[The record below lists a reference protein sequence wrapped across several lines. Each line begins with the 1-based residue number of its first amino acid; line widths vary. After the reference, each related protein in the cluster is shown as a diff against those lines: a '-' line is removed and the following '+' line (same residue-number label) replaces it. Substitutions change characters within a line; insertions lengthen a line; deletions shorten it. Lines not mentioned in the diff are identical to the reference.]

1 MHKEE
6 SEIMLKYFM
15 ASQKDKNSASFP
27 KIGSV
32 YASILLMIAG
42 IRLLFSKTIGLGLQE
57 IRHEYLITI
66 DKYLPYYI
74 ILHML
79 LLSIVLS
86 IFKKRIFTGI
96 LLVLMLLH
104 GLLLFFYIF
113 LIFFK

>member
-1 MHKEE
+1 MT
-6 SEIMLKYFM
+6 
-15 ASQKDKNSASFP
+15 SQEDKNSVSFP

-42 IRLLFSKTIGLGLQE
+42 MRLLFGKTIGLGLQE

-66 DKYLPYYI
+66 DRYLPYYI
-74 ILHML
+74 ILHVL
-79 LLSIVLS
+79 LLSIVLR
-86 IFKKRIFTGI
+86 IFKERIFTGI